1 MIVLSAQVGGG
12 KVEQREAGVQENRWR
27 EGFSLFSLF
36 FFIFFRFLL
45 VSHWSNWQITNST
58 TSAEYANNIQ
68 SGRATN
74 SPASPEAGSS
84 LRLGQTNWSYWTSTA
99 WKEAD
104 ISVTCVE

>member
-12 KVEQREAGVQENRWR
+12 KVEQREAGVQENRRR
-27 EGFSLFSLF
+27 EVFLFFSLF
-36 FFIFFRFLL
+36 FFFFRFLL

-58 TSAEYANNIQ
+58 TSAEYTNNIQ